1 MAETLVL
8 CTWFEIDYWESNRVA
23 PYYKMSMKPLE
34 HLKNTLPLA
43 GIGAYIKGRDRDFSS
58 QPPCFLIIRNIT
70 ENEKGEPQID
80 FHHVSKMQRITSS
93 TFLSEIGI
101 RKLFFSISEEK
112 VLPILERYGIE
123 PPQEWQKLLEAKP
136 QLPPSWLDWIGKH
149 FQNIQQTISNNEYE
163 DRIAEIFEA
172 LGFEVEQ
179 LGHKQEG
186 EYPDGIAYSKDFAII
201 YDCKNRT
208 NYFLNANDKRAII
221 KYVQH
226 AKRRIEERKKIGKIH
241 FALIAHSYDKVEN
254 MSDIEKETY
263 SKGFLLTSE
272 VMLYLLC
279 KKLSLGPAF
288 LLADFEELISN
299 HVIKI
304 EDIKNVYRG

>member
-1 MAETLVL
+1 MAEIIVL
-8 CTWFEIDYWESNRVA
+8 CTWWEADYWEKDRVA
-23 PYYKMSMKPLE
+23 PYPTTSVKPVQ
-34 HLKNTLPLA
+34 HLKNSLPLA
-43 GIGAYIKGRDRDFSS
+43 GIGVYTKGRGRDFTS
-58 QPPCFLIIRNIT
+58 QPPCFLIIKSIT
-70 ENEKGEPQID
+70 ENENGEPQFD
-80 FHHVSKMQRITSS
+80 FCHVSKMQGIASS

-101 RKLFFSISEEK
+101 RKLFFSVSEEE
-112 VLPILERYGIE
+112 VLPFLERYSIK

-136 QLPPSWLDWIGKH
+136 QLAPSWLDWIGKH
-149 FQNIQQTISNNEYE
+149 FHDIQQTISNNEYE
-163 DRIAEIFEA
+163 DRIAEIFTA

-221 KYVQH
+221 KYVQR
-226 AKRRIEERKKIGKIH
+226 AKRRIEERKKIEKID

-254 MSDIEKETY
+254 MSDIEKETS

-272 VMLYLLC
+272 VMLYLLYR
-279 KKLSLGPAF
+279 KLSLGPAF

-299 HVIKI
+299 QVIKI